1 MNTDRVVAIAQII
14 LSAVFLVGY
23 FAMLYL
29 FITGNVATPLDWK
42 DTLAALLSVLT
53 AGVLL
58 ILNYWFQR
66 QRANGTQG

>member
-14 LSAVFLVGY
+14 LSAVFLIGY

-66 QRANGTQG
+66 QRQTAA

>member
-1 MNTDRVVAIAQII
+1 MNTDRVVAFAQII
-14 LSAVFLVGY
+14 LSSVFLIGY

-66 QRANGTQG
+66 QRQTAA